1 MECKD
6 GICLIPT
13 NKFFLKCPNFIV
25 CNNRLNNVYD
35 DGLCMDCHSLFG
47 KWRNFNNS
55 SILKIKDSEIE
66 CPLCNIIDINI
77 KRPHCEH
84 TLCINCF
91 KKLYYGIE
99 LERPIHPNT
108 LDDDVYSEYLN
119 KLNYWNKFKKLFE
132 SSATSKCFQCS
143 FS

>member
-6 GICLIPT
+6 GICSIPT

-47 KWRNFNNS
+47 KWRNFNSS
-55 SILKIKDSEIE
+55 SILKIVESKIE
-66 CPLCNIIDINI
+66 CPLCDIIDINI

-99 LERPIHPNT
+99 LERPIFGDP
-108 LDDDVYSEYLN
+108 EYLD
-119 KLNYWNKFKKLFE
+119 KLNYWNKIKKLFE
-132 SSATSKCFQCS
+132 TSATSKCFQCS